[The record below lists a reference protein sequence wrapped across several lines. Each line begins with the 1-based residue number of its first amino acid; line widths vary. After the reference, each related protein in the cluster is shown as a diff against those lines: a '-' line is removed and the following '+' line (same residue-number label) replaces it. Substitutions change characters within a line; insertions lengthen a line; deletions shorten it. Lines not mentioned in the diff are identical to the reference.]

1 MNLSLLR
8 NARPSPGVARR
19 HSLLHPECPIEQ
31 TLRGNDSETQGQ
43 LMREPWSHKIRPDGT
58 LFVADH
64 SGLRLL
70 ARSERSLEAAVEPL
84 KRRFGTRLTVN
95 APGVRYAFG
104 VPTLE
109 PYMMVLI
116 NGPARHLSV
125 IRDDFLRRR
134 GRIKRL
140 DERGPF
146 ILEGEAPLA
155 ALLGYRQ
162 WLRDLI
168 QDEAYVGLRLS
179 RYLPI
184 DDDGPRAA

>member
-1 MNLSLLR
+1 
-8 NARPSPGVARR
+8 
-19 HSLLHPECPIEQ
+19 
-31 TLRGNDSETQGQ
+31 
-43 LMREPWSHKIRPDGT
+43 
-58 LFVADH
+58 
-64 SGLRLL
+64 
-70 ARSERSLEAAVEPL
+70 
-84 KRRFGTRLTVN
+84 
-95 APGVRYAFG
+95 
-104 VPTLE
+104 
-109 PYMMVLI
+109 
-116 NGPARHLSV
+116 
-125 IRDDFLRRR
+125 LRRR

-168 QDEAYVGLRLS
+168 QDDAYVGLRLS

>member
-8 NARPSPGVARR
+8 NSRPSPGFARR
-19 HSLLHPECPIEQ
+19 HSLIHPECPIEQ
-31 TLRGNDSETQGQ
+31 MLRSDDTETRVQ

-70 ARSERSLEAAVEPL
+70 GRSERALDAAVEPL
-84 KRRFGTRLTVN
+84 QRRFGARLTVN
-95 APGVRYAFG
+95 APSVRYAFG

-109 PYMMVLI
+109 PYMTVLI
-116 NGPARHLSV
+116 NGPARYLPV
-125 IRDDFLRRR
+125 IQGDFLRRR
-134 GRIKRL
+134 GRITRL
-140 DERGPF
+140 DQRGPF

-155 ALLGYRQ
+155 GLLGYGQ

-168 QDEAYVGLRLS
+168 QDDPCVGLWLS